1 MNYESYRK
9 ALRPAL
15 EHYCEVYPTQ
25 AQLDGLLGGLGKK
38 NLTPEAYFEAEAYAL
53 KAALGCVE
61 AQIRQAQEEAVQKLE

>member
-1 MNYESYRK
+1 MDYESYRK

-15 EHYCEVYPTQ
+15 ARFCEVYPTQ